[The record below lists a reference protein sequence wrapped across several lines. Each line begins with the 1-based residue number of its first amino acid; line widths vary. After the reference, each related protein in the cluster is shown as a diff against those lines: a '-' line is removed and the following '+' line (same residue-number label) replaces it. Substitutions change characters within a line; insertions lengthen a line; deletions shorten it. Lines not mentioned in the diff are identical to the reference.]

1 MSFSKKKKP
10 ANFGP
15 FHWWLSLDARARG
28 LYSFLA
34 ISLSS
39 FSLLPFFFLNFFNFQ
54 FSRERARERE
64 KWLLLIHGVVMKTS
78 LSTLAGRSLFLGAL
92 ATKRPETVVDDGLG
106 LVLFF
111 LFGTMTSL
119 DVL

>member
-1 MSFSKKKKP
+1 MAVTGRPRTWPLLVSR
-10 ANFGP
+10 
-15 FHWWLSLDARARG
+15 H
-28 LYSFLA
+28 
-34 ISLSS
+34 
-39 FSLLPFFFLNFFNFQ
+39 FSLLFLSASILFLNFFNFQ